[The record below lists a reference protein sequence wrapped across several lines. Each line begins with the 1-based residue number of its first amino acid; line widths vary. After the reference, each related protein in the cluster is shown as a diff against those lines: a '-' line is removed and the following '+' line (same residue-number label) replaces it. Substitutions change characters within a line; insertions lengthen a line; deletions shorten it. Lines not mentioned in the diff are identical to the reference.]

1 MLCLQGTV
9 SWGGIY
15 YIADRKNKK
24 KKAIIMTH
32 PQPHQGFVEIYGA
45 DPEPENNLGRKFFGI
60 LAQGRWQG
68 RYFVFE
74 IWGVG

>member
-1 MLCLQGTV
+1 MVYHLWLTDLEGTQTVQMMLCLLGTV
-9 SWGGIY
+9 SQGGIY
-15 YIADRKNKK
+15 YIADRKNK

-60 LAQGRWQG
+60 
-68 RYFVFE
+68 
-74 IWGVG
+74 